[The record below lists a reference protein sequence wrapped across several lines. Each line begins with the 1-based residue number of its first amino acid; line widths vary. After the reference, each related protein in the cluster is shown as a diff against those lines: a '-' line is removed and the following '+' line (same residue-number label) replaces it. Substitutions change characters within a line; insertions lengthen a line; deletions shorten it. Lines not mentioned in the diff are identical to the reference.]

1 MIKPDRDGG
10 GQAPIGAYA
19 VLGDGRGTALVA
31 PDGAID
37 WWAIPAIDSTPPF
50 AAVIDPDGG
59 GSIRLGPLAP
69 IDGVERRYL
78 PDTNVLETTVI
89 TAKGTVRITD
99 ALNTGIAGRLPWT
112 ELGRRVEGVS
122 GAVEMELD
130 VSAGTGLGSW
140 SPWVDDT
147 SRGLVVHAGP
157 VILGVLASDGVELNT
172 DGKSVRA
179 RFTVARGERRTIG
192 VVGSY
197 DEPLFLT
204 DVESVDSRLDRT
216 VQGWQAWSR
225 QVGWEG
231 TDRGAVLRSALVLKL
246 LIASHTGAIA
256 AAATTSLPE
265 RIGGDKNWDYR
276 FAWVRDAS
284 FTIDALQ
291 VCTLQEE
298 VHAAVSWL
306 LAAIRRNGP
315 HIHIMYTLEGERAGS
330 ASPAPVPGYRGSTPV
345 LIGNGAASQTQLGVY
360 GDLFG
365 TIDSWVRGGH
375 VLDTGT
381 RRLLA
386 DLADEC
392 ADRWRGKDAGIWELG
407 STQQYTS
414 SKMNCWRAMNLAASL
429 AENGHLPGTGVRWR
443 QEAQIIY
450 DWVQTHC
457 WSDKLG
463 AYTCYADGDTLD
475 VSVVLGA
482 RFGFDT
488 GERMSATIDALR
500 DQLGAGPLIY
510 RYTGMDTDEQA
521 FIACSYWLV
530 EAYARCGRAR
540 EARELMNAL
549 NDVANDV
556 GLLSEMCTPGTGE
569 LVGNVPQ
576 ALSHLAVIMAA
587 EALRK
592 IETENDQPR
601 EEHP

>member
-1 MIKPDRDGG
+1 MIKPERNGD
-10 GQAPIGAYA
+10 GQAPIGGYA

-31 PDGAID
+31 LDGVID

-50 AAVIDPDGG
+50 AALIDPEGG
-59 GSIRLGPLAP
+59 GSIRLSPSAS
-69 IDGVERRYL
+69 IEGVERRYL
-78 PDTNVLETTVI
+78 PDTNVLETTMT
-89 TAKGTVRITD
+89 TATGTVRITD

-122 GAVEMELD
+122 GTVEMELD
-130 VSAGTGLGSW
+130 VSAGTGLGVW

-147 SRGLVVHAGP
+147 SRGLVVHTGP
-157 VILGVLASDGVELNT
+157 VILGVLASDGIDLGT
-172 DGKSVRA
+172 DGKSVTA
-179 RFTVARGERRTIG
+179 RFTVEQGERRTVG

-204 DVESVDSRLDRT
+204 DVSSVDSRLDRT
-216 VQGWQAWSR
+216 VQGWQAWSG

-231 TDRGAVLRSALVLKL
+231 TDRGAVLRSALALKL

-291 VCTLQEE
+291 VCGLQEE
-298 VHAAVSWL
+298 VHAAASWL
-306 LAAIRRNGP
+306 LGAIQSNGP
-315 HIHIMYTLEGERAGS
+315 HIHIMYTLEGGRAGS

-365 TIDSWVRGGH
+365 TIDSWVRAGH

-392 ADRWRGKDAGIWELG
+392 ADAWRGADAGIWELG
-407 STQQYTS
+407 TSEQYTS
-414 SKMNCWRAMNLAASL
+414 SKINCWRAMDLAASL
-429 AENGHLPGTGVRWR
+429 AENGHLPGSGVRWR
-443 QEAQIIY
+443 QEAQIIR
-450 DWVQTHC
+450 DWVQENC
-457 WSDKLG
+457 WSEKLRS
-463 AYTCYADGDTLD
+463 YTCYAGGDTLD
-475 VSVVLGA
+475 VSVALGA

-500 DQLGAGPLIY
+500 EHLGAGPLVY
-510 RYTGMDTDEQA
+510 RYTGMADEESA

-530 EAYARCGRAR
+530 EA
-540 EARELMNAL
+540 
-549 NDVANDV
+549 
-556 GLLSEMCTPGTGE
+556 
-569 LVGNVPQ
+569 
-576 ALSHLAVIMAA
+576 
-587 EALRK
+587 
-592 IETENDQPR
+592 
-601 EEHP
+601 

>member
-1 MIKPDRDGG
+1 MSKPDRDRAGH
-10 GQAPIGAYA
+10 APIGAYA

-37 WWAIPAIDSTPPF
+37 WWALPAIDSTPSF

-59 GSIRLGPLAP
+59 GSIRLTPSTP
-69 IDGVERRYL
+69 IEDVARRYL
-78 PDTNVLETTVI
+78 PGTNVLETTMT
-89 TAKGTVRITD
+89 TATGTVRITD

-179 RFTVARGERRTIG
+179 RFTIAHGEQHTIG
-192 VVGSY
+192 VVGSCN
-197 DEPLFLT
+197 EPLFLS
-204 DVESVDSRLDRT
+204 DIGSVGSRLDRT

-225 QVGWEG
+225 QFSWDGV
-231 TDRGAVLRSALVLKL
+231 DRDAVLRSALTLKL

-276 FAWVRDAS
+276 FAWVRDAA

-291 VCTLQEE
+291 VCGLEEE

-315 HIHIMYTLEGERAGS
+315 HIHIMYTLEGQQAGT
-330 ASPAPVPGYRGSTPV
+330 ARTAPTPGYRGSTPV
-345 LIGNGAASQTQLGVY
+345 RVGNGATDQMQLGVY

-365 TIDSWVRGGH
+365 IIDSWVRAGH

-392 ADRWRGKDAGIWELG
+392 ADRWRGQDAGIWELG
-407 STQQYTS
+407 TTQQHTS
-414 SKMNCWRAMNLAASL
+414 SKMNCWRAMNLAAEL
-429 AENGHLPGTGVRWR
+429 AEDGHLPGTGHRWR
-443 QEAQIIY
+443 REAQIIR
-450 DWVQTHC
+450 DWVQGHC
-457 WSDKLG
+457 WSAELG
-463 AYTCYADGDTLD
+463 AYTGYAGGNTLD

-482 RFGFDT
+482 RFGFET
-488 GERMSATIDALR
+488 GERMSSTIDVLR
-500 DQLGAGPLIY
+500 EHLGAGPLIY
-510 RYTGMDTDEQA
+510 RYTGMSDEEQA

-530 EAYARCGRAR
+530 EAYARCGRAA
-540 EARELMNAL
+540 EGRELMDAL
-549 NDVANDV
+549 DGVANDV

-587 EALRK
+587 DSLRTT
-592 IETENDQPR
+592 ETDQPR
-601 EEHP
+601 EERS